1 MIAAETNAAVS
12 VWPRLKA
19 QVVDSMILALATTA
33 VTLII
38 EGDAM
43 VNVQRRTFWI
53 TGAVLAFAYFTLFE
67 WRGGATPGKR
77 MLDIEVRSAA
87 GGRASLGQA
96 VVRTALRVIDG
107 LGFYLIGAVAVWSS
121 PERQR
126 LGDRAA
132 GTIVV
137 RSRPDSPSLRNDGTH
152 RRDQADAEEFNVA
165 VQSEI
170 GRPPPR

>member
-1 MIAAETNAAVS
+1 VITSEPRAVVS

-19 QVVDSMILALATTA
+19 QVVDTLVLALATAA
-33 VTLII
+33 VTLLI

-43 VNVQRRTFWI
+43 VNVQRRTFWV
-53 TGAVLAFAYFTLFE
+53 TGVVLAFAYFTLFE
-67 WRGGATPGKR
+67 WRSGATLGKR
-77 MLDIEVRSAA
+77 VVDIEVRT
-87 GGRASLGQA
+87 
-96 VVRTALRVIDG
+96 VFRVIDG

-121 PERQR
+121 TERQR

-137 RSRPDSPSLRNDGTH
+137 RSRPDAPSLRHDGTH
-152 RRDQADAEEFNVA
+152 RLDQDDAEPFNVA

>member
-1 MIAAETNAAVS
+1 MITSEPRAVVS

-19 QVVDSMILALATTA
+19 QVVDTLVLALATAA
-33 VTLII
+33 VTLLI

-43 VNVQRRTFWI
+43 VNVQRRTFWV
-53 TGAVLAFAYFTLFE
+53 TGVVLAFAYFTLLE
-67 WRGGATPGKR
+67 WRSGATLGKR
-77 MLDIEVRSAA
+77 VVDIEVRT
-87 GGRASLGQA
+87 
-96 VVRTALRVIDG
+96 VFRVIDG

-121 PERQR
+121 TERQR

-137 RSRPDSPSLRNDGTH
+137 RSRPDAPSLRHDGTH
-152 RRDQADAEEFNVA
+152 RLDQDDTEAFNVA

>member
-1 MIAAETNAAVS
+1 MITSEPRAVVS

-19 QVVDSMILALATTA
+19 QVVDTLVLALATAA
-33 VTLII
+33 VTLLI

-43 VNVQRRTFWI
+43 VNVQRRTFWV
-53 TGAVLAFAYFTLFE
+53 TGVVLGFAYFTLFE
-67 WRGGATPGKR
+67 WRSGATLGKR
-77 MLDIEVRSAA
+77 VVDIEVRT
-87 GGRASLGQA
+87 
-96 VVRTALRVIDG
+96 VFRVIDG

-121 PERQR
+121 TERQR

-137 RSRPDSPSLRNDGTH
+137 RSRPDAPSLRHDGTH
-152 RRDQADAEEFNVA
+152 RLDQDDAEPFNVA

>member
-1 MIAAETNAAVS
+1 MITSETRAVVS

-19 QVVDSMILALATTA
+19 QVVDTLVLTLATAA

-38 EGDAM
+38 EGNAR
-43 VNVQRRTFWI
+43 VNVERRSLWV

-67 WRGGATPGKR
+67 WRSGPTLGKR
-77 MLDIEVRSAA
+77 VLDLEVRSQA
-87 GGRASLGQA
+87 GGRPSLGQA
-96 VVRTALRVIDG
+96 VVRTVFRLIDG

-121 PERQR
+121 SERQR

-137 RSRPDSPSLRNDGTH
+137 RSRPDAPSLRHDGTH
-152 RRDQADAEEFNVA
+152 RLDQDDAEPFNVA

>member
-1 MIAAETNAAVS
+1 VITSEPRALVS

-19 QVVDSMILALATTA
+19 QVVDTLILALATAA

-38 EGDAM
+38 EGGFLAD
-43 VNVQRRTFWI
+43 VQLRTFWV
-53 TGAVLAFAYFTLFE
+53 TGVILAFAYFTLFE
-67 WRGGATPGKR
+67 WRGGATLGKR
-77 MLDIEVRSAA
+77 VVDIEVRSEA
-87 GGRASLGQA
+87 GGRPSLGQA
-96 VVRTALRVIDG
+96 FVRTVFRVIDG

-121 PERQR
+121 TERQR
-126 LGDRAA
+126 LGDRVA

-137 RSRPDSPSLRNDGTH
+137 RARPDAPSLRHDGTH
-152 RRDQADAEEFNVA
+152 RLDQDDAEPFNVA